1 MKLTPMQFEFAEN
14 ASHRWNVKTG
24 ATRSGKSYMDIIY
37 TIPKR
42 IIDRRGKPGLTV
54 ILGNT
59 RGTLQRNIIDPMLDL
74 WGKRYITP
82 IRSDNTAYLFG
93 EKCYCLG
100 ADNVRQVNRIRGAS
114 IKYCYGDEVTTW
126 NEEVF
131 TILKSRLDTPYS
143 TFDGT
148 CNPESPSHWFKKFLE
163 SSADIYQ
170 QAYTIDDN
178 PNLPSEFVDNLKKEY
193 AGTIYY
199 DRYILGKWIA
209 AEGIIYRAFADD
221 TQRFIIPEDE
231 QPGIVEAAIGVD
243 FGGGT
248 SAHAFS
254 CVGFTR
260 GMREMVILD
269 EFYCKDA
276 LTPAELERHFCDF
289 AYSCCSRFPVTWVYC
304 DSAEQTLIKGLR
316 SSAARER
323 IGVQIY
329 NARKSPINDR
339 IRCAVRLM
347 ATDRFKV
354 MARCNHT
361 IEAYRTA
368 LWDSKHDSEDIRLD
382 NGTTNIDTL
391 DATEYAY
398 ERYISELV
406 QL

>member
-1 MKLTPMQFEFAEN
+1 MRLTPMQFEFAEN
-14 ASHRWNVKTG
+14 ANHRWNVKTG

-42 IIDRRGKPGLTV
+42 IIERRGKPGLVV

-59 RGTLQRNIIDPMLDL
+59 RGTLQRNIIEPMMDL
-74 WGKRYITP
+74 WGTRYITP
-82 IRSDNTAYLFG
+82 IKADNTAFLFG

-100 ADNVRQVNRIRGAS
+100 ADNARQVNRIRGSS
-114 IKYCYGDEVTTW
+114 IKYAYGDEVTTW

-131 TILKSRLDTPYS
+131 TILKSRLDTPWS
-143 TFDGT
+143 IFDGT

-178 PNLPSEFVDNLKKEY
+178 PNLPPEFVDNLKREY
-193 AGTIYY
+193 EGTIYY

-209 AEGIIYRAFADD
+209 AEGIIYRQFADN
-221 TQRFIIPEDE
+221 PERYLIDRDE
-231 QPGIVEAAIGVD
+231 LPGIVEASIGVD

-260 GMREMVILD
+260 GMGKMILL
-269 EFYCKDA
+269 EEWYCKDT
-276 LTPAELERHFCDF
+276 LTPTELERHFCDF
-289 AYSCCSRFPVTWVYC
+289 AYSCCRKYPVQAAYC

-316 SSAARER
+316 TAAAQER
-323 IGVQIY
+323 IGITVY

-339 IRCAVRLM
+339 IRCATRLF
-347 ATDRFKV
+347 ATDRFKIV
-354 MARCNHT
+354 RDCTNAV
-361 IEAYRTA
+361 EAYRSA
-368 LWDSKHDSEDIRLD
+368 LWDSKKDGADVRLD

-406 QL
+406 ML